1 MAGQQR
7 SSLSDIADAENERL
21 DAIDSLGGAR
31 GKEAEAPKPKAAWVT
46 PSIQMTEDQL
56 HLLRAVAT
64 ARTKGRGRVQISD
77 VVRKLIEA
85 NREALEAEAGWH
97 SGRTA

>member
-1 MAGQQR
+1 MAGKQR
-7 SSLSDIADAENERL
+7 SSLNEIADAENERL
-21 DAIDSLGGAR
+21 EAIDSLGGTK
-31 GKEAEAPKPKAAWVT
+31 GKEAETPKPKAAWVT
-46 PSIQMTEDQL
+46 PSIQMTEEQL

-64 ARTKGRGRVQISD
+64 ARTRGRGRVQISD

-97 SGRTA
+97 NGTTA